1 MGSIIEKQYK
11 VAQERYAAA
20 GVDTEK
26 ALSVL
31 KGVPISVNCWQGDDV
46 SGFEST
52 DAALGGGGIMVTG
65 GYPGKPRNID
75 ELRKDT
81 EKAFSM
87 IPGKKKLAL
96 HAMYGDFNGKFQGRD
111 KIETKHFESW
121 VDWAKSNKVGLDF
134 NPTLFSHPFAED
146 GYTLASINEK
156 IRKFWVEHV
165 NRSREICD
173 FMGGSLKQVCSNNIW
188 IPDGSKDITVNRLKH
203 REKLIKSLDEI
214 FAKKYSDKNIQ
225 DSLEPKLFG
234 IGVESY
240 TPGSLEFYLG
250 YAIKNGVQITLDSGH
265 FHPTELVSDKIS
277 AVLPFVK
284 GVQLHVTRSV
294 RWDSDHIPVITEELI
309 AIMQEIVRAKALN
322 KVFIGTDYFDASINR
337 IGAWV
342 IGARSVIKALML
354 ALLEP
359 TDVIRKF
366 EEEKNYFA
374 RLAMLEEL
382 KFMPYGDIWNYY
394 CETEGMA
401 RDSQMTAAVMD
412 YEKEVLLKR
421 I

>member
-1 MGSIIEKQYK
+1 VDSNIEKQYK
-11 VAQERYAAA
+11 IAQERYAAA
-20 GVDTEK
+20 GIDTDK

-46 SGFEST
+46 SGFESNT
-52 DAALGGGGIMVTG
+52 AALEGGGIMVTG
-65 GYPGKPRNID
+65 GYPGKPRNIG
-75 ELRKDT
+75 ELMKDAQ
-81 EKAFSM
+81 KAFSI

-96 HAMYGDFNGKFQGRD
+96 HAMYGDFKGKFEGRD

-121 VDWAKSNKVGLDF
+121 VDWAKANKVGLDF
-134 NPTLFSHPFAED
+134 NPTLFSHPYVED
-146 GYTLASINEK
+146 GYTLASTNEK
-156 IRKFWVEHV
+156 IRKFWVKHL
-165 NRSREICD
+165 NKSREIGD
-173 FMGGSLKQVCSNNIW
+173 FMGGRLKEVCSNNIW
-188 IPDGSKDITVNRLKH
+188 IPDGSKDTTVNRLKH
-203 REKLIKSLDEI
+203 REQLLKSLDEI
-214 FAKKYSDKNIQ
+214 FSKKYSDKNIQ

-240 TPGSLEFYLG
+240 TAGSLEFYLG
-250 YAIKNGVQITLDSGH
+250 YAVKNSLQITLDTGH
-265 FHPTELVSDKIS
+265 FHPTELVSDKIT

-284 GVQLHVTRSV
+284 GIQLHVTRSV
-294 RWDSDHIPVITEELI
+294 RWDSDHIPILTEELI

-342 IGARSVIKALML
+342 IGARSVIKALLL

-359 TDVIRKF
+359 TDTIRKY
-366 EEEKNYFA
+366 EQEKNYFA

-394 CETEGMA
+394 CKTEEVVQ
-401 RDSQMTAAVMD
+401 DLQMIAEVMD
-412 YEKEVLLKR
+412 YEKEVLSKR
-421 I
+421 